1 MLLADDRPEDVLL
14 SDAVVDVPEL
24 VTADV
29 VVDVSSLVGAAT
41 ARLDRWWCQWWPEDV
56 PPPDVAVDVPE
67 LVVAGGSFTVMVWA
81 ALVIGVPVESV
92 AATVSVAVG

>member
-24 VTADV
+24 VTADF